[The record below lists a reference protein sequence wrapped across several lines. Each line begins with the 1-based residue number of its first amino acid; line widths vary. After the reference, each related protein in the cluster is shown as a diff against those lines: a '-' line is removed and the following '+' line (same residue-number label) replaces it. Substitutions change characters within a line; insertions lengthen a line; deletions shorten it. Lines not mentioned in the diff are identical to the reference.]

1 MSSQVLGQNV
11 ALCNYLPEY
20 ENHTSIYCFPST
32 APNQQGRCTLL
43 TNELKNLK
51 HSGSVIVVPHL
62 PGYSYLLAPSSK
74 NCTTLTYLSEA
85 PSWIPNFDHSA
96 ELYLAEVSAP
106 LIKGLL
112 YFLPPRFM
120 LISQLSGHL

>member
-32 APNQQGRCTLL
+32 RPDQQGRCTLL

-51 HSGSVIVVPHL
+51 HSGSILVVPHL
-62 PGYSYLLAPSSK
+62 PGYSYILTPSSK
-74 NCTTLTYLSEA
+74 NCTTVTYLSAA
-85 PSWIPNFDHSA
+85 PSWIHNFKHAA
-96 ELYLAEVSAP
+96 ELYLAKVIAL
-106 LIKGLL
+106 LIKDLL
-112 YFLPPRFM
+112 YFFF
-120 LISQLSGHL
+120 

>member
-20 ENHTSIYCFPST
+20 ENHSNIYCFPST

-43 TNELKNLK
+43 TNDLKNLR

-62 PGYSYLLAPSSK
+62 PGYSYLLVPSSN
-74 NCTTLTYLSEA
+74 NCTTLTYLSAA
-85 PSWIPNFDHSA
+85 PSWIHNFDHKV
-96 ELYLAEVSAP
+96 ELYLAKVNEP
-106 LIKGLL
+106 LMKDLL
-112 YFLPPRFM
+112 YFLPP
-120 LISQLSGHL
+120 